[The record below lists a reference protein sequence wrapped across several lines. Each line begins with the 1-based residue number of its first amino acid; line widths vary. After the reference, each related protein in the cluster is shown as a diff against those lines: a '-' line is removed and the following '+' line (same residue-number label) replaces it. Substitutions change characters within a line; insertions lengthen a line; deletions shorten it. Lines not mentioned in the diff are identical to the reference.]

1 VVAFAEDQ
9 QAESDAADRH
19 VALKVMRHR
28 AQFDREIALR
38 QQFKIDKAVLPV
50 LLSQSGPEVQTSRAL
65 PLAADIGTH
74 LLVML
79 KAEDDLSNYMVR
91 VGAVS
96 AAWVALWLLPLL
108 FWPSAKWSRTRH
120 HETLASAPLPLLVIL
135 SGARPVQAV

>member
-9 QAESDAADRH
+9 QAAPDAADRH

-38 QQFKIDKAVLPV
+38 EQFKIDKAVLPV

-91 VGAVS
+91 VGAVT
-96 AAWVALWLLPLL
+96 AA
-108 FWPSAKWSRTRH
+108 
-120 HETLASAPLPLLVIL
+120 
-135 SGARPVQAV
+135 